1 MKRNKKQGCKN
12 REKIMR
18 SEQKLKS
25 DFINFYDYCNFF
37 YDTYM
42 EIESDRQR
50 RNNLKAISKQ
60 LTTVEIESGDINE

>member
-1 MKRNKKQGCKN
+1 MKRNKKAMKN
-12 REKIMR
+12 QREKIMR

-50 RNNLKAISKQ
+50 RGNLKAISKQ
-60 LTTVEIESGDINE
+60 LTAVEIEEGDINE